1 MLDGAVDK
9 SVVLP
14 GWVLPA
20 LATAMVTVAGA
31 GFTVW
36 NNSSIHE
43 TRIATNS
50 KINDRQ
56 EAQIE
61 KLQADL
67 YSLRGEVER
76 LKNEQTDF
84 QYRAIEKLDT
94 VLERDRFRRR

>member
-1 MLDGAVDK
+1 MADEVASK
-9 SVVLP
+9 VVMP

-20 LATAMVTVAGA
+20 LATAVLSMIGA

-36 NNSSIHE
+36 NNSSVHE
-43 TRIATNS
+43 NKIAVNT

-56 EAQIE
+56 ESQIE
-61 KLQADL
+61 KLQVEV
-67 YSLRGEVER
+67 YGLRGEVER
-76 LKNEQTDF
+76 LKNEQVEF